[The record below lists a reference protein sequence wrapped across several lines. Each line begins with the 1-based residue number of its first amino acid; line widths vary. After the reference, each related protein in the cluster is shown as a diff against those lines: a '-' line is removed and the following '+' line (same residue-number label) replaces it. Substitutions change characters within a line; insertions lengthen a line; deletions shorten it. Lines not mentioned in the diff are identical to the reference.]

1 MYFNVF
7 FLLNTNPDF
16 FKVIK
21 HNKILPDFM
30 LSDFGLISWFCLFSA
45 TIKVIW
51 HIKEFVVIKIGHLA
65 Q

>member
-21 HNKILPDFM
+21 HDKILPDFM
-30 LSDFGLISWFCLFSA
+30 LSDFGLISWFCLFSE
-45 TIKVIW
+45 TIKLYDTL
-51 HIKEFVVIKIGHLA
+51 KDL
-65 Q
+65 